1 VNVKK
6 KLFVIDNNEED
17 RKDNL
22 KNIHGIFQDFID
34 DLDFEII
41 TNQVDEIEISNKMKR
56 RIVWQRS
63 RIQFIYSHK
72 ARRMLKMNFAQIIAD
87 GSKGLLKLL
96 TNMLRYRN
104 LYLKVKIEMYLTQK
118 HIYCWRSQ
126 IQNEINFSLI
136 VENDL
141 HLTGNKYRSINLLKS
156 MIESPNL
163 IFFSHSVD
171 PFHLMLDKVTVQKSD
186 HFILLNKLLSNGSS
200 GYSVPLTVA
209 KRFVDTIS
217 KLPDL
222 TLLPVDF
229 MIVAIGLELEKIGGM
244 DISTI
249 FIHPSDFIHLSD
261 SKFVSTVQII

>member
-1 VNVKK
+1 MMLYYSFK
-6 KLFVIDNNEED
+6 
-17 RKDNL
+17 
-22 KNIHGIFQDFID
+22 
-34 DLDFEII
+34 
-41 TNQVDEIEISNKMKR
+41 
-56 RIVWQRS
+56 S
-63 RIQFIYSHK
+63 RI
-72 ARRMLKMNFAQIIAD
+72 MLEMGFFQVVFD
-87 GSKGLLKLL
+87 LLKDLIRMFS
-96 TNMLRYRN
+96 NILRYQRFYN
-104 LYLKVKIEMYLTQK
+104 KLKIEMYLTQK